1 MTNKKFDWKIITEK
15 LGDGYVATS
24 TFQISQ
30 GMCGQ
35 GGTRQQARRDLIKQI
50 VETIKNLY
58 SCGRRN

>member
-1 MTNKKFDWKIITEK
+1 MTKKKFNWKIITEK
-15 LGDGYVATS
+15 LQGDYVATS
-24 TFQISQ
+24 TFDISQ

-50 VETIKNLY
+50 VEAIGKKY